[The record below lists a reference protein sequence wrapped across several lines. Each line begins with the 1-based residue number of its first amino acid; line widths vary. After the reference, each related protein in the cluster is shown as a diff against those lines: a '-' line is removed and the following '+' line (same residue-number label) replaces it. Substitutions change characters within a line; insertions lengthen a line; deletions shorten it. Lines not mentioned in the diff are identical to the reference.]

1 MSLLEI
7 RGLFIDYVS
16 DTGAFRAVDDLSL
29 TLEKGEI
36 IGLAGESGSGKTT
49 LGMAIMGLL
58 PDNVMSSGSIL
69 FQGEDLLA
77 MPDSEKDRIRWKH
90 IAMVFQNSLEV
101 LNPVI
106 RVGDQVSEP
115 MIEHLGI
122 GKEQARARC
131 VRLFEEVGLDPV
143 WLDAYPHQLSGGMRQ
158 RALLAMALSCDPDIL
173 ILDEVTSAL
182 DAFTKKEISDLLCR
196 LQKTADCSMILISHD
211 ITFLSAVSSRLA
223 VLYAGRIMELGATS
237 EIIDYPMHP
246 YTRGL
251 INSTPGIFL
260 YRDMWGIPGEAPS
273 GPVSGCP
280 FFGRCTQ
287 RVDQCNRE
295 HPQLMPISVPV
306 SADGVKAGSSE
317 REVACHLGGVVTL
330 LQASGLNYSYR
341 LSDGRLLDAVK
352 DVSLDLREGEVIA
365 VVGQTGSG
373 KSTLAHMLAGVMGSD
388 VGEIFFDGKKMNG
401 DRYGSGYGGIQ
412 IVFQDPASSTS
423 SRLSVQDA
431 VKEPLDINRLQS
443 LRERIEL
450 AASALSSV
458 GLPTTDE
465 FLRRPCGDLS
475 GGQRQ
480 RVAIARALIMRP
492 KLLIADEITASLDV
506 SSAANIL
513 RMLKGL
519 QNSRGFAMIYITHD
533 LMIALKTSDRI
544 AVMDGGRII
553 ETGNSHH
560 VMLYPRQEAT
570 KKLVGARILR
580 SSAEEIAID
589 RAG

>member
-7 RGLFIDYVS
+7 RGLFIDYYS
-16 DTGAFRAVDDLSL
+16 DRDAFRAVDDLNL
-29 TLEKGEI
+29 TLERGEV

-49 LGMAIMGLL
+49 LGLAIMGLL
-58 PDNVMSSGSIL
+58 PDNVRSSGSIL
-69 FQGEDLLA
+69 FQGEDLVA
-77 MPDSEKDRIRWKH
+77 MQDSDKDRIRWRH

-106 RVGDQVSEP
+106 RMVDQVSEP
-115 MIEHLGI
+115 MIEHLGL

-131 VRLFEEVGLDPV
+131 VRLFEQVGLDSV

-211 ITFLSAVSSRLA
+211 ITFLSAVSTRMA

-237 EIIDYPMHP
+237 EIINYPMHP

-260 YRDMWGIPGEAPS
+260 YRDLWGIPGEAPS
-273 GPVSGCP
+273 GQVRGCP

-287 RVDQCNRE
+287 RVDLCSRQPPRLL
-295 HPQLMPISVPV
+295 PVRVPA
-306 SADGVKAGSSE
+306 SAEGMTVGSSE
-317 REVACHLGGVVTL
+317 RDVACHLGGVVTL
-330 LQASGLNYSYR
+330 LRASGLNYSYR
-341 LSDGRLLDAVK
+341 LSDGKLLDAVK
-352 DVSLDLREGEVIA
+352 DVSLDLREGEVMA

-423 SRLSVQDA
+423 SRLSVLDA
-431 VKEPLDINRLQS
+431 VKEPLDINGLHS
-443 LRERIEL
+443 PRERIEL
-450 AASALSSV
+450 VASALSSV

-465 FLRRPCGDLS
+465 FLRRHCGELS

-519 QNSRGFAMIYITHD
+519 QNCRGFAMIYITHD
-533 LMIALKTSDRI
+533 LMIALKASDRI

-553 ETGNSHH
+553 ETGNSHY

-570 KKLVGARILR
+570 KRLVGARIHK
-580 SSAEEIAID
+580 SSGGNCI
-589 RAG
+589 

>member
-1 MSLLEI
+1 
-7 RGLFIDYVS
+7 
-16 DTGAFRAVDDLSL
+16 
-29 TLEKGEI
+29 
-36 IGLAGESGSGKTT
+36 
-49 LGMAIMGLL
+49 
-58 PDNVMSSGSIL
+58 
-69 FQGEDLLA
+69 
-77 MPDSEKDRIRWKH
+77 
-90 IAMVFQNSLEV
+90 
-101 LNPVI
+101 
-106 RVGDQVSEP
+106 
-115 MIEHLGI
+115 
-122 GKEQARARC
+122 
-131 VRLFEEVGLDPV
+131 
-143 WLDAYPHQLSGGMRQ
+143 
-158 RALLAMALSCDPDIL
+158 MALSCDPDIL

-182 DAFTKKEISDLLCR
+182 DAFTKKEISDLLRR

-237 EIIDYPMHP
+237 EIIDYPIHP

-273 GPVSGCP
+273 GTVSGCQ

-287 RVDQCNRE
+287 R
-295 HPQLMPISVPV
+295 I
-306 SADGVKAGSSE
+306 K
-317 REVACHLGGVVTL
+317 
-330 LQASGLNYSYR
+330 
-341 LSDGRLLDAVK
+341 
-352 DVSLDLREGEVIA
+352 
-365 VVGQTGSG
+365 
-373 KSTLAHMLAGVMGSD
+373 
-388 VGEIFFDGKKMNG
+388 
-401 DRYGSGYGGIQ
+401 
-412 IVFQDPASSTS
+412 
-423 SRLSVQDA
+423 
-431 VKEPLDINRLQS
+431 
-443 LRERIEL
+443 L

-465 FLRRPCGDLS
+465 FLHRPCGDLS

-570 KKLVGARILR
+570 KRLVGARILR
-580 SSAEEIAID
+580 SSPEEIAID